1 MGNSNN
7 WCYSESLLFPP
18 PTTRET
24 PCYKLSSEKKK
35 KKKSFYLC
43 VSVTIFAPK
52 VIIRLLTVTIFIS
65 QHYGT
70 LHL

>member
-35 KKKSFYLC
+35 KKRVF
-43 VSVTIFAPK
+43 TFACLSLS
-52 VIIRLLTVTIFIS
+52 LLLRS
-65 QHYGT
+65 
-70 LHL
+70 